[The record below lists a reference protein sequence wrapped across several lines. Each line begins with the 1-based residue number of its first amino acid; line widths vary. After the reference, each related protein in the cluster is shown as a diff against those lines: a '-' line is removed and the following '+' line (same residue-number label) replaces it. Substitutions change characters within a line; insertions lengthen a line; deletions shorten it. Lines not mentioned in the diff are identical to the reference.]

1 MKPTLPK
8 DLDPKLWQTRDG
20 REVIQ
25 LFYYPDNQAGSKIIA
40 HIKNYEGSI
49 FCTRLYENGCFFSDR
64 DSEHNLIPKPR
75 KVGGWFNFYARKD
88 GGIDIGDLNSYS
100 SEKEAKRMAINS
112 SEYVATKYIEFEVQ
126 YE

>member
-20 REVIQ
+20 REVIE
-25 LFYYPDNQAGSKIIA
+25 LFYYPDNNEKSKIVA
-40 HIKNYEGSI
+40 HIKDGEGVLCRVFYEDGHYL
-49 FCTRLYENGCFFSDR
+49 RNHSD
-64 DSEHNLIPKPR
+64 NLDLTPKPQ

-112 SEYVATKYIEFEVQ
+112 SEYVATKYIEFEV
-126 YE
+126 